1 MVLETPGNITTASS
15 DNPLARRASS
25 RRVGS
30 RDYNDSEFSIITD
43 GSNLPSSAAR
53 ISGSSP
59 PCILRLTL
67 FGGTIFGFF
76 LTYRMRK
83 SENFILAIWLGLKG
97 DESKSSPLLPR

>member
-1 MVLETPGNITTASS
+1 MLSETPDNLATASS
-15 DNPLARRASS
+15 DNPLACRASF

-30 RDYNDSEFSIITD
+30 RDNIASELSIITD
-43 GSNLPSSAAR
+43 GSNLPSSAER
-53 ISGSSP
+53 FSGSSP

-97 DESKSSPLLPR
+97 DESKSLPLLPR